1 MNDNEIYL
9 LLVQKV
15 PSNAVHYC
23 FDLWAK
29 YRFTLKIRKN
39 RVSKAGDFTATSV
52 TDPRITLNAELNPYA
67 FLITYVHEV
76 AHLEVYLN
84 YKSRLDPH
92 GNAWKKTFIRLLQP
106 MLSDLIFP
114 EEILTA
120 LRKHMIN
127 PMASTYSDAPLTKI
141 LSRYDENKITQPSLS
156 DLPDGSI
163 FKLGKKMF
171 VKGSLR
177 RTRYLCKE
185 YKSKREY
192 LVPAEL
198 PVILVSPGVF
208 GSIG

>member
-1 MNDNEIYL
+1 MIDKDIYS
-9 LLVQKV
+9 LLVQKL
-15 PSNAVHYC
+15 PPNAVHYC

-29 YRFTLKIRKN
+29 YRFNLKLRKN
-39 RVSKAGDFTATSV
+39 RVSKAGDFTATSA
-52 TDPRITLNAELNPYA
+52 TNPRITLNAELNPYA

-76 AHLEVYLN
+76 AHLEVYLK

-92 GNAWKKTFIRLLQP
+92 GSAWKRTFVELMQP

-114 EEILTA
+114 EEVLA
-120 LRKHMIN
+120 SLRKHMLN
-127 PMASTYSDAPLTKI
+127 PMASTYSDAALTK
-141 LSRYDENKITQPSLS
+141 LLTRYDENKIQQPSLS

-171 VKGSLR
+171 VKGYLR
-177 RTRYLCKE
+177 RTRYLCRE

-192 LVPAEL
+192 LVPAEI

-208 GSIG
+208 GSTS